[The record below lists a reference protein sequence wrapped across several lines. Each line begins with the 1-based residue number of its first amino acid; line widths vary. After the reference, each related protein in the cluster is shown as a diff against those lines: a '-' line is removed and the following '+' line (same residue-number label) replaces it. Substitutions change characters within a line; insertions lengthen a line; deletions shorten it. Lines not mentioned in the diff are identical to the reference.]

1 MYLISAPDPV
11 SLRLTASPHTV
22 VYQGNSLQLNCIIVY
37 SPNVDVNMTVNNEL
51 HGPSITMIREAVVMS
66 TNRYEA
72 SFIIKNTTSKHTGNY
87 SCSAVA
93 SGISISPS
101 TLYTSNILQ
110 INSGDNIYLHCC

>member
-1 MYLISAPDPV
+1 M
-11 SLRLTASPHTV
+11 
-22 VYQGNSLQLNCIIVY
+22 Y

-51 HGPSITMIREAVVMS
+51 HGHSILMNREVVVMS
-66 TNRYEA
+66 TKWCEA
-72 SFIIKNTTSKHTGNY
+72 SFIINNTTSKHTGHY

-110 INSGDNIYLHCC
+110 INAGENVILHCCKNRNVFKRR